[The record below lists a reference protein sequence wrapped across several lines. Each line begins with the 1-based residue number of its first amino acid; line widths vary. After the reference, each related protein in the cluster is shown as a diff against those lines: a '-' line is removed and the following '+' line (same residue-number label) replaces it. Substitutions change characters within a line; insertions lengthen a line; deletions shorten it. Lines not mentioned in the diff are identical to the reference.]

1 MSRVV
6 VVGSVNIDLVAKVDR
21 FPRAGETVLGHD
33 LHRFPGG
40 KGANQAVAAARLG
53 APTRMIGAVGDDAAG
68 AEMRAFLAAMN
79 VDHRTVVTRADT
91 PTGTAL
97 ITVCEGENSIVV
109 VQGANASVTHEVVAA
124 MDLRAGDVLLCQLEV
139 PIPTVNAAIARAN
152 TCGAR
157 AILNAAP
164 ALTQADAACK
174 ACDILVVNEV
184 ELGVFANAQID
195 ADAPIEAIADAAKRL
210 RVKDDQVI
218 IVTLGG
224 RGAVALSRQGWFH
237 EPARNVAVVDTTGA
251 GDCFCGALAASLARG
266 ATLPAAVK
274 FANAAA
280 SICVQRIGAGPAMP
294 TLSEVEALLA
304 SP

>member
-6 VVGSVNIDLVAKVDR
+6 VVGSINIDLVARVDR
-21 FPRAGETVLGHD
+21 FPRAGETVLGRN
-33 LHRFPGG
+33 LQRFPGG

-53 APTRMIGAVGDDAAG
+53 APTRMIGAVGDDAFG
-68 AEMRAFLAAMN
+68 AEMLAFLVLMGVN
-79 VDHRTVVTRADT
+79 QHGVVTRTAT

-97 ITVCEGENSIVV
+97 ITVCAGENSIIVV
-109 VQGANASVTHEVVAA
+109 PGANACVTPDSVAEL
-124 MDLRAGDVLLCQLEV
+124 DLHAGDMLLCQLEV
-139 PIPTVNAAIARAN
+139 PIPIVNAAIARAN

-184 ELGVFANAQID
+184 ELGVFAKAQID
-195 ADAPIEAIADAAKRL
+195 ADASIEVIADAAKRL
-210 RVKDDQVI
+210 RGKDDQVI
-218 IVTLGG
+218 IVTLGA

-237 EPARNVAVVDTTGA
+237 EPARHVAVVDTTGA

-266 ATLPAAVK
+266 VTLQAAVR

-280 SICVQRIGAGPAMP
+280 SICVQRMGAGPAMP
-294 TLSEVEALLA
+294 TLSEVEAL
-304 SP
+304 